1 MEAVCAPD
9 HWHTTSVAERDG
21 PSTDSTWTGG
31 GKRRHRGE
39 PHEALNGTL
48 DREKGANRVI
58 PASGTDGTR

>member
-9 HWHTTSVAERDG
+9 HWHTTSIAQQDG
-21 PSTDSTWTGG
+21 LATDSTWTGG